1 MLWSC
6 DDGHSSISSYQSFHN
21 TIADHISGVGWLW
34 GCWSCDD
41 SVPRIPFL
49 LGAKV
54 KKSYCIS
61 TTTYT
66 DLSTRSAMLN
76 DVHFLALL
84 QDYPGAQMKVDLS
97 KLIDRTRVWLDV
109 HWTVAALL

>member
-1 MLWSC
+1 
-6 DDGHSSISSYQSFHN
+6 
-21 TIADHISGVGWLW
+21 
-34 GCWSCDD
+34 
-41 SVPRIPFL
+41 
-49 LGAKV
+49 
-54 KKSYCIS
+54 
-61 TTTYT
+61 
-66 DLSTRSAMLN
+66 MLN